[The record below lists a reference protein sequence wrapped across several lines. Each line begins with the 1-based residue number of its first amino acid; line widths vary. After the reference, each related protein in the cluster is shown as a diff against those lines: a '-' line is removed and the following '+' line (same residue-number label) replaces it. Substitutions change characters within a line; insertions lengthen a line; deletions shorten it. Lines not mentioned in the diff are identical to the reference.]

1 MGGFDGRVAIVT
13 GAGRGI
19 GRQIALDWALEGASV
34 VCAARSQDEIEGV
47 AAEIAAAGGDS
58 MAQVCDMR
66 SSDDLRS
73 LVDSTL
79 SRFGRLDLLANNAGA
94 GGAMSTLDSTVDEVA
109 AIFEINAIGPLH
121 LSRFAIPSML
131 ETGRGSIVNVSSG
144 MAVLG
149 DFGGVA
155 YGSAK
160 AALEQTTRMLA
171 VEFAPTIRVNAI
183 RCGSIETSML
193 GGLLDAAPHMR
204 TELERWTPARRL
216 GKPEDIAAAA
226 TYLCSDAA
234 SFVTGEILN
243 VDGGLIMG
251 KSPLTLTRYTEA
263 GA

>member
-1 MGGFDGRVAIVT
+1 MGEFEGRVAIVT

-19 GRQIALDWALEGASV
+19 GRQIALDWAREGARV
-34 VCAARSQDEIEGV
+34 VCAARSQGEIEGV
-47 AAEIAAAGGDS
+47 AAEIEAGGGES
-58 MAQVCDMR
+58 LACPCDVR
-66 SSDDLRS
+66 LPADLRT
-73 LVDSTL
+73 LVDATL
-79 SRFGRLDLLANNAGA
+79 DRFGRLDLLANNAGA
-94 GGAMSTLDSTVDEVA
+94 GGAMSTLDSADDEIA
-109 AIFEINAIGPLH
+109 AIFEINAMGPLH
-121 LSRFAIPSML
+121 LSRLAIPHML
-131 ETGRGSIVNVSSG
+131 ETGGGAIVNLSSG

-160 AALEQTTRMLA
+160 AALEQMTRMLA
-171 VEFAPTIRVNAI
+171 VEFAPTVRVNAI

-204 TELERWTPARRL
+204 TELERWTPAGRL
-216 GKPEDIAAAA
+216 GRPQDIAAAA

-251 KSPLTLTRYTEA
+251 KSPLTLSRYA
-263 GA
+263 GTGG